1 MPIRC
6 SCNLDPDS
14 SRAQAKT
21 TPEQLSKVSACK
33 VGVLTGCR
41 WPGSTGNPGS
51 NTVGAHHAEARW
63 LAGKWACF
71 WDPKMV

>member
-51 NTVGAHHAEARW
+51 NTV
-63 LAGKWACF
+63 
-71 WDPKMV
+71 